1 MARQT
6 GTTEGFTEQE
16 RAAMKERAAEM
27 RAEAKR
33 GKNRAA
39 GEKAIQDKIAEMPEP
54 DRGIAEQYHALVS
67 AVAPDLEPKTW
78 YGMPAYARDGKVVTF
93 FQAAAKF
100 ESRYSTI
107 GFNDAAN
114 LDDGVFW
121 PNAFSITAWNGEVEE
136 ELRRLVAKAV
146 S

>member
-1 MARQT
+1 MRRASLRNT
-6 GTTEGFTEQE
+6 GHG
-16 RAAMKERAAEM
+16 R
-27 RAEAKR
+27 
-33 GKNRAA
+33 
-39 GEKAIQDKIAEMPEP
+39 ID
-54 DRGIAEQYHALVS
+54 
-67 AVAPDLEPKTW
+67 
-78 YGMPAYARDGKVVTF
+78 ARDGKVVTF